1 MRSTQQLRKRRHAAT
16 KRQGWGLKQAEGPE
30 GRCLHV
36 PRPLTDAP
44 WMGHTGLPS
53 SSAGKE
59 SACNARDQSDPWVG
73 KIPWRR
79 ERLPAPVLLPG
90 EVHGQRSLVGSSPW
104 GHKELDVTEQLSLFH
119 TVHPAPAPRWHSL
132 VPFLR
137 DRPSSS
143 TRRTDVP
150 LCSACRARAQPCVEA
165 SCAPGP
171 GGTPTV

>member
-44 WMGHTGLPS
+44 WMGHTGFPS

-104 GHKELDVTEQLSLFH
+104 GHKELDMPEHAHTKALKSYRVCSPVTAI
-119 TVHPAPAPRWHSL
+119 PL
-132 VPFLR
+132 VLK
-137 DRPSSS
+137 PS
-143 TRRTDVP
+143 
-150 LCSACRARAQPCVEA
+150 CSGR
-165 SCAPGP
+165 
-171 GGTPTV
+171 